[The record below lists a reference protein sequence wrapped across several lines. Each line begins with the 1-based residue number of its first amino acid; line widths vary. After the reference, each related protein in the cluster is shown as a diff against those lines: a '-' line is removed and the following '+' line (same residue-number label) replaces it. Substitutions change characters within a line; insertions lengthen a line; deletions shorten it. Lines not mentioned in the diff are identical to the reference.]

1 VPRLRQATSRRRLAL
16 ATTPSIWPVETG
28 LRGRRALVTAAS
40 RGLGFASARALAA
53 EGCRVAISSSNE
65 ERIQAA
71 AETLRKEGHDVVA
84 RVADLKQ
91 ADQCR
96 DLVEWATATLG
107 GLEVLVNNTRG
118 PILGSV
124 AELDD
129 AAWAEAI
136 NLVLMSAVRLTRA
149 SLPALRRGRG
159 SIVNLTSIAAHQP
172 VDNLVLSNALRP
184 AVVAMGKTL
193 AKEAAPEV
201 RVNSILTGRFETDR
215 IVEENRHQAS
225 RLGVDPKEYTAR
237 SIRNIPLGR
246 HGRPDELAAAVAFL
260 AGDAASFIT
269 GATLSV
275 DGGEYAGLF

>member
-1 VPRLRQATSRRRLAL
+1 
-16 ATTPSIWPVETG
+16 
-28 LRGRRALVTAAS
+28 
-40 RGLGFASARALAA
+40 
-53 EGCRVAISSSNE
+53 VAISSSDE

-71 AETLRKEGHDVVA
+71 AGALRQEGHDVVA
-84 RVADLKQ
+84 RVADVRH

-96 DLVEWATATLG
+96 DLVEWATSTLG

-118 PILGSV
+118 PILGTV

-129 AAWAEAI
+129 QAWAEAF

-149 SLPALRRGRG
+149 SLSTLRRNRG
-159 SIVNLTSIAAHQP
+159 AIVNLTSIAAHQP

-215 IVEENRHQAS
+215 IVEENRHQAIK
-225 RLGVDPKEYTAR
+225 LGVDPKEFTAR

-246 HGRPDELAAAVAFL
+246 HGRPDELAAAVVFL
-260 AGDAASFIT
+260 AGDGASFIT
-269 GATLSV
+269 GTTLAV
-275 DGGEYAGLF
+275 DGGEYGGLF

>member
-1 VPRLRQATSRRRLAL
+1 L
-16 ATTPSIWPVETG
+16 
-28 LRGRRALVTAAS
+28 
-40 RGLGFASARALAA
+40 ASARALAA
-53 EGCRVAISSSNE
+53 EGCRIAISSSN
-65 ERIQAA
+65 QAHLEA
-71 AETLRKEGHDVVA
+71 AVETLRSAGYDVVA
-84 RVADLKQ
+84 RVADLRK

-96 DLVEWATATLG
+96 ELAEWAMTTMG

-118 PILGSV
+118 PVLGSV
-124 AELDD
+124 AELED
-129 AAWAEAI
+129 AAWAEAVDLI
-136 NLVLMSAVRLTRA
+136 LMSAVRLTRA
-149 SLPALRRGRG
+149 SLPALRRSRG

-215 IVEENRHQAS
+215 IKEENRGQAMK
-225 RLGVDPKEYTAR
+225 LGVDAETFTAR

-246 HGRPDELAAAVAFL
+246 HGRPDELAAAVVFL

-275 DGGEYAGLF
+275 DGGEYGGLF

>member
-1 VPRLRQATSRRRLAL
+1 M
-16 ATTPSIWPVETG
+16 ETG

-65 ERIQAA
+65 ERIHAA
-71 AETLRKEGHDVVA
+71 ANVLRQEGHDVVA
-84 RVADLKQ
+84 RVADVRQ

-118 PILGSV
+118 PVLGAV

-149 SLPALRRGRG
+149 SLPALRRSRG
-159 SIVNLTSIAAHQP
+159 AIVNLTSIAAHQP

-193 AKEAAPEV
+193 AKEAAPDV

-215 IVEENRHQAS
+215 IIEENRHQAI
-225 RLGVDPKEYTAR
+225 RLKVDPKEYTAR

-246 HGRPDELAAAVAFL
+246 HGRPDELAAAVVFL

-275 DGGEYAGLF
+275 DGGEYGGLF

>member
-1 VPRLRQATSRRRLAL
+1 
-16 ATTPSIWPVETG
+16 VETG
-28 LRGRRALVTAAS
+28 LRGRRALITAAS

-71 AETLRKEGHDVVA
+71 ADALRKEGHDVVA
-84 RVADLKQ
+84 RAADLRQ

-96 DLVEWATATLG
+96 DLVDWATATLGG

-118 PILGSV
+118 PILGAV

-136 NLVLMSAVRLTRA
+136 DLVLMSAVRLTRA
-149 SLPALRRGRG
+149 SLPALRRERG
-159 SIVNLTSIAAHQP
+159 AIVNLTSIAAHQP

-215 IVEENRHQAS
+215 IVEENRHQAKK
-225 RLGVDPKEYTAR
+225 LGVDPAEYTAR

-246 HGRPDELAAAVAFL
+246 HGRPDELAAAVVFL

-269 GATLSV
+269 GTTLSV
-275 DGGEYAGLF
+275 DGGEYGGLF

>member
-1 VPRLRQATSRRRLAL
+1 M
-16 ATTPSIWPVETG
+16 
-28 LRGRRALVTAAS
+28 TAAS

-53 EGCRVAISSSNE
+53 EGCRVTISSSDE
-65 ERIQAA
+65 DRIQTAA
-71 AETLRKEGHDVVA
+71 RKLREEGHDVVA
-84 RVADLKQ
+84 RVADLRQ

-96 DLVEWATATLG
+96 DLVEWAITTLG
-107 GLEVLVNNTRG
+107 GLDVLVNNTRG

-129 AAWAEAI
+129 QAWAEAI

-149 SLPALRRGRG
+149 SLPALRRDRG
-159 SIVNLTSIAAHQP
+159 AIVNLTSIAAHQP

-184 AVVAMGKTL
+184 AVVGMGKTL

-225 RLGVDPKEYTAR
+225 RLGLDAKEFTAR

-246 HGRPDELAAAVAFL
+246 HGRPDELAAAVVFL

-269 GATLSV
+269 GTTLAV

>member
-1 VPRLRQATSRRRLAL
+1 M
-16 ATTPSIWPVETG
+16 ETG
-28 LRGRRALVTAAS
+28 LRGRHALVTAAS

-53 EGCRVAISSSNE
+53 EGCRVAISSSDE
-65 ERIQAA
+65 QRIQSAA
-71 AETLRKEGHDVVA
+71 KTLRDEGYDVVA
-84 RVADLKQ
+84 RVADVRDP
-91 ADQCR
+91 DQCR
-96 DLVEWATATLG
+96 ELVEWAITTMG

-129 AAWAEAI
+129 AAWGDAI
-136 NLVLMSAVRLTRA
+136 NLVLMSAVRMTRA

-159 SIVNLTSIAAHQP
+159 AIVNLTSIAAHQP

-193 AKEAAPEV
+193 AKEAAPDV

-215 IVEENRHQAS
+215 IVEENRHQAN
-225 RLGVDPKEYTAR
+225 RLGVDPKEFTAR

-246 HGRPDELAAAVAFL
+246 HGRPDELAAAVVFL

>member
-1 VPRLRQATSRRRLAL
+1 M
-16 ATTPSIWPVETG
+16 
-28 LRGRRALVTAAS
+28 TAAS

-53 EGCRVAISSSNE
+53 EGCRVAISSSDE
-65 ERIQAA
+65 QRIQAA
-71 AETLRKEGHDVVA
+71 ASSLRHEGYDVVA
-84 RVADLKQ
+84 RVADVRQ

-96 DLVEWATATLG
+96 DLVAWATATLG

-118 PILGSV
+118 PMLGSV

-129 AAWAEAI
+129 KAWTEAVD
-136 NLVLMSAVRLTRA
+136 LVLMSAVRLTRA
-149 SLPALRRGRG
+149 ALPTLRRGRG
-159 SIVNLTSIAAHQP
+159 AIVNLTSIAAHQP

-215 IVEENRHQAS
+215 ILEENRHQAHK
-225 RLGVDPKEYTAR
+225 LGVDPSEFTAA

-246 HGRPDELAAAVAFL
+246 HGRPEELAAAVVFL

-269 GATLSV
+269 GTTLAV
-275 DGGEYAGLF
+275 DGGEYRGLF